1 MLKVE
6 IQEAVEEPENEAN
19 FTQVDVLLQW
29 SAGTALVLLSD
40 DNEWLHEPKH
50 TAQGTGS
57 GHVRLGSCRPCATI
71 NCCAVKAKA
80 DQQACDL

>member
-1 MLKVE
+1 VE

-40 DNEWLHEPKH
+40 NTVIWENF
-50 TAQGTGS
+50 
-57 GHVRLGSCRPCATI
+57 V
-71 NCCAVKAKA
+71 VKMFS
-80 DQQACDL
+80 